1 MIQRNIEQY
10 ACTTFYLTSIYTSDV
25 EFFTQVTAYFTAFQ
39 VQTVRPGSR
48 YLERFAVHIEVTQA
62 GRARQAGLL
71 RPAAGA
77 RPPEKRAG
85 IPGRA
90 QPRRDAELRP
100 QRRRQPRGGLGGG

>member
-48 YLERFAVHIEVTQA
+48 YLERFAVHIEVLFYGTPVVRIDQ
-62 GRARQAGLL
+62 L
-71 RPAAGA
+71 RC
-77 RPPEKRAG
+77 
-85 IPGRA
+85 
-90 QPRRDAELRP
+90 
-100 QRRRQPRGGLGGG
+100 LGSSVCIVYADYSIGNVALHVVGTSRHQQISM